1 LDLLA
6 QAAVSS
12 LDELEQCIAKLYKEN
27 FVTHLQS
34 IIRDYPERDFI
45 LRPAGDAHLR
55 GEYGLSITAFFS
67 QIDGICFDA
76 YEKYIFFRTGTD
88 EHMSSLA
95 ALRLET
101 VTQDDDNH
109 PFSQFLNLRHE
120 IMWRSIS
127 EKLPIGYSVKERKNF
142 GYTGI
147 NRHTVLHG
155 TATKGYATKENSLS
169 AFSFLSYIASLAKI
183 DSIRNWSKETE

>member
-1 LDLLA
+1 MAPIRRQQVEFVDLWRGITEQLRPATEKFIELIRDFHKGFQARLEHYPKLSENIVPLAQRGWFVSEYFDIDELDLLA
-6 QAAVSS
+6 QAAASS

-101 VTQDDDNH
+101 VTQGDDNN
-109 PFSQFLNLRHE
+109 PFGQFLN
-120 IMWRSIS
+120 SS
-127 EKLPIGYSVKERKNF
+127 P
-142 GYTGI
+142 
-147 NRHTVLHG
+147 
-155 TATKGYATKENSLS
+155 
-169 AFSFLSYIASLAKI
+169 
-183 DSIRNWSKETE
+183 